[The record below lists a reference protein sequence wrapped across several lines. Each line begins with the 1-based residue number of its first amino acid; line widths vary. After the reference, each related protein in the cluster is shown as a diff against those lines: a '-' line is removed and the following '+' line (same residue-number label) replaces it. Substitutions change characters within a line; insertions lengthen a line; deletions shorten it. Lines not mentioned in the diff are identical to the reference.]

1 MFTRRIFLTGGT
13 AVTALSL
20 GFSAAGAE
28 TFPVELSEAE
38 WRAKLTPDQ
47 FLVLRENATEEAF
60 SSPLHLETR
69 DGTYACA
76 GCGHEVYAAAD
87 KFFSDSG
94 WPAFTK
100 GVGILTGPDAI
111 YGNLLTAT
119 HCANCGGHQGH
130 IFNDGP
136 EPLGDRHC
144 INGLSMT
151 FTAA

>member
-1 MFTRRIFLTGGT
+1 MVTRRIFLASGT
-13 AVTALSL
+13 AATALAF
-20 GFSAAGAE
+20 GFTAAGAE
-28 TFPVELSEAE
+28 TFPVELSEAD

-60 SSPLHLETR
+60 SSPLHLEMR

-76 GCGHEVYAAAD
+76 GCGNEVYAAAD

-100 GVGILTGPDAI
+100 GVGIITGPDQV
-111 YGNLLTAT
+111 YGTMLMET

-130 IFNDGP
+130 IFKDGP